1 MSSTWSTSFAVCLA
15 HENAP
20 MMVEVGRVDII
31 TEISKMASQMA
42 APQEGHLDALLHML
56 GFV

>member
-1 MSSTWSTSFAVCLA
+1 
-15 HENAP
+15 
-20 MMVEVGRVDII
+20 MVEVGRVDII